1 MKAVEIL
8 GVRVH
13 AVTMPEALERVATFV
28 AEGPSHQ
35 VVTVNPEFVMA
46 ARRNPAFHQV
56 LNQADLAIPDGI
68 GLVWAA
74 RLLYGRGALPERVA
88 GVDMVERLAEA
99 GAQRGWR
106 LYFLGAAEGV
116 ADRAAQVL
124 AQRYPGLSVAG
135 AFAGSPAEAEAEA
148 LIARVR
154 AVRPDI
160 LFVAYGAPAQ
170 DMWIARYRDKLQVP
184 VAMGVGGAFDF
195 IAGVA
200 RRAPRWV
207 QQAGLEWLHRLIYQ
221 PWRWRRMTALPRFAA
236 LVAWQRLSRAFR
248 AGSHVEIHHV

>member
-13 AVTMPEALERVATFV
+13 AATMPEALERIAAFV

-35 VVTVNPEFVMA
+35 VVTVNPEFVMT
-46 ARRNPAFHQV
+46 ARRNPAFRQV
-56 LNQADLAIPDGI
+56 LNQADLALPDGI

-74 RLLYGRGALPERVA
+74 RLLYERGALPERVA

-99 GAQRGWR
+99 SARRGWR

-124 AQRYPGLSVAG
+124 AHRYPGLSVAG

-154 AVRPDI
+154 AARPDI

-170 DMWIARYRDKLQVP
+170 DMWIARHRDKLQVP

-207 QQAGLEWLHRLIYQ
+207 QQAGLEWLHRLICQ

-248 AGSHVEIHHV
+248 AGSHVEIHHA